1 MNINAKYFGE
11 ISYEKQDTIQII
23 NGLFGFESY
32 TDYLPLSFHDENDF
46 MISLQSLEDETLS
59 FILMNP
65 FMIYPD
71 YNPKLSEQDLKE
83 LEAESPDDISFYVI
97 SVIRE
102 PSNQSTVNLR
112 APLAVNALNRKA
124 KQIMLE
130 QPEYTFRHILGNM
143 VQKEGDSC

>member
-11 ISYEKQDTIQII
+11 VSYEKEETIQII
-23 NGLFGFESY
+23 NGLFGFEDY
-32 TDYLPLSFHDENDF
+32 TEYLPLSFHEENDS
-46 MISLQSLEDETLS
+46 MLSLQSLEDETLS

-71 YNPKLSEQDLKE
+71 YNPKLSKQDLKE
-83 LEAESPDDISFYVI
+83 LEAASLEDISFYVI

-124 KQIMLE
+124 KQVMLE
-130 QPEYTFRHILGNM
+130 QPEYNFRHTLGDM
-143 VQKEGDSC
+143 IQKEEK

>member
-11 ISYEKQDTIQII
+11 ISYEKKDAIQII
-23 NGLFGFESY
+23 NGLFGFEAY
-32 TDYLPLSFHDENDF
+32 TNYLPLSFHDENDF

-71 YNPKLSEQDLKE
+71 YNPILSELDLKE
-83 LEAESPDDISFYVI
+83 LEADSPDDISFYVI

-102 PSNQSTVNLR
+102 PAENSTVNLR

-124 KQIMLE
+124 KQVMLE
-130 QPEYTFRHILGNM
+130 QPEYDFRHTLGDM
-143 VQKEGDSC
+143 IQKEEK